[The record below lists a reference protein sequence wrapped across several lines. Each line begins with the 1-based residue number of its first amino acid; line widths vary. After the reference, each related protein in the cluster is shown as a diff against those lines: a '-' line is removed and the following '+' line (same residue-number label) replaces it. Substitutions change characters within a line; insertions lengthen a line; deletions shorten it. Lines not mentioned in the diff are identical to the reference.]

1 MNSTLERDIVAEEG
15 KLTQA
20 STTIDVEA
28 LDRLYADDLMMTSVL
43 GHTGRSKASILDEA
57 RRGISQRQAAAAA
70 GTPLE
75 TSYTKEDL
83 QIVGQ
88 GDTAVSSYRFVVKIT
103 GASINVERKYRTT
116 NIWMRRDGRWRVI
129 AAHTAF
135 VLEPAQAARLAEE
148 PGS

>member
-1 MNSTLERDIVAEEG
+1 MNATLEQDIVAEEG

-20 STTIDVEA
+20 STAIDVEA
-28 LDRLYADDLMMTSVL
+28 LDRLYADDLMMTTVL
-43 GHTGRSKASILDEA
+43 GHTGRNKAQVLDEA
-57 RRGISQRQAAAAA
+57 RRGIAQRQAAAAA
-70 GTPLE
+70 GTPFE

-103 GASINVERKYRTT
+103 GANVHVERAYRTT
-116 NIWMRRDGRWRVI
+116 NVWMRRDKRWRVI

-135 VLEPAQAARLAEE
+135 VLEPAQAARLAGE
-148 PGS
+148 PA